1 MTQLAAIGPA
11 SQATFA
17 AALLDPVLPAPKGL
31 RAWNGSDPAVRLA
44 VHRNNVLASLI
55 DALADTFPVTRQLV
69 GDQFFRAMAA
79 VFVRSAPPRSRVMA
93 FYGEAFPDFIARFG
107 PAASLPYLADVA
119 RLEMARVRAFHAAD
133 VEPVSN
139 EAVALALAHPER
151 ADQLHLVLHPSVTV
165 LGSAFA
171 MVSLWAAH
179 QGEGDL
185 AAIDTDVAEQALV
198 LRQGLEVLVLRLPP
212 GAPEF
217 LLALHRGRPL
227 AEAAADALA
236 VAAGFDLSAALAL
249 CLGHGAITAIQL
261 PGINLS

>member
-1 MTQLAAIGPA
+1 MRQLAAIDAA

-17 AALLDPVLPAPKGL
+17 AALLDPMLPPPKGL

-44 VHRNNVLASLI
+44 VYRNNVLSSLI
-55 DALADTFPVTRQLV
+55 DALADTFPVTQQLV
-69 GDQFFRAMAA
+69 GDEFFRAMAG
-79 VFVRSAPPRSRVMA
+79 VFVRKAPPRSRILA
-93 FYGEAFPDFIARFG
+93 FYGEAFSGFISGFE

-133 VEPVSN
+133 AEPVSN
-139 EAVALALAHPER
+139 EAVALALADAER
-151 ADQLHLVLHPSVTV
+151 ADQLRLVLHPSVKV

-217 LLALHRGRPL
+217 LLALRRGRPL
-227 AEAAADALA
+227 AEAAAAALSA
-236 VAAGFDLSAALAL
+236 AAGFDLSAALAL
-249 CLGHGAITAIQL
+249 CLGHGAITSIDF
-261 PGINLS
+261 PRSNLS